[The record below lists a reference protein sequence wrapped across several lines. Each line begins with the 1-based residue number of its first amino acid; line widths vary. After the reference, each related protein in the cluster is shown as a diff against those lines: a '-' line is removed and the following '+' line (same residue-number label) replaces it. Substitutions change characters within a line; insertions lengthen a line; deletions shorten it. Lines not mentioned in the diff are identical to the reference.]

1 MDWCRSD
8 FQIPVAAIIILGKA
22 PLLPCFPRC
31 TSPQEEG
38 VADPSSTT
46 YMQRWAAGGK
56 DSSRLTSRDEL
67 YKHATLLK
75 IEISWI
81 HGTRT
86 LLALPK

>member
-1 MDWCRSD
+1 MELHYGLVQVGLSNTSGCYHN
-8 FQIPVAAIIILGKA
+8 P
-22 PLLPCFPRC
+22 C